1 MTEAQ
6 GLEPRTIKRFE
17 GLEEQVDYL
26 DAVQNKLRPGDFRW
40 SPFSAEEETAGWYS
54 ANGDKYDLASPQGV
68 VLEGLP
74 AGYKS
79 RFGVT
84 VSGSMINVPNCYAAN
99 GTGYFVRAGE
109 APGTKQADATR
120 NFKAKS
126 SLRGEKVS
134 PETPEAGFIFY
145 DEQAGWY
152 FAGQQLSGYS
162 LGKLQIDLSKA
173 GIPTAAEV
181 RPINMQMRPV
191 IWLGV

>member
-17 GLEEQVDYL
+17 DLEEQVDDL

-40 SPFSAEEETAGWYS
+40 SPFSAEEEEAGWYTP
-54 ANGDKYDLASPQGV
+54 NGDKFDLTSPQGA
-68 VLEGLP
+68 VLERLP
-74 AGYKS
+74 SGYKS

-84 VSGSMINVPNCYAAN
+84 VSGSKINIPNYYAAN

-126 SLRGEKVS
+126 ELMGVREAAKN
-134 PETPEAGFIFY
+134 PESGFNFYEAQSNIVFSSQPLG
-145 DEQAGWY
+145 
-152 FAGQQLSGYS
+152 GYGLVK
-162 LGKLQIDLSKA
+162 LGIDLSAA